1 MPAMGEKKIEFESK
15 PEIKIQNVVSSADIR
30 QNLDLNEIARKIKE
44 SRYEP
49 EKFPGLVLKLKDP
62 KAALLVFNS
71 GKFVCTGTK
80 SIEESAQ
87 AVHRAIE
94 LMKKHGIQIEGR
106 PLIKAENIVASAKLF
121 VKVDIEKLAFEMPNT
136 LYEPEQ
142 FPGLIYR
149 MANPKVVFLVFASGS
164 LVCTGAKKE
173 ADVKRA
179 VYKLRGIFAE
189 KSYLAMDL

>member
-1 MPAMGEKKIEFESK
+1 MQAGGSEESEFEK

-30 QNLDLNEIARKIKE
+30 QTLDLNEIARKIKE

-80 SIEESAQ
+80 SIEESAL
-87 AVHRAIE
+87 AVRKAIE
-94 LMKKHGIQIEGR
+94 LMKKHGIKIEGK

-121 VKVDIEKLAFEMPNT
+121 LRIDIETLAFEMPNT

-149 MANPKVVFLVFASGS
+149 MASPKVVFLVFASGS
-164 LVCTGAKKE
+164 LVCTGAKRE
-173 ADVKRA
+173 ADVRRA
-179 VYKLRGIFAE
+179 VYLLREVLVERGYIRPE
-189 KSYLAMDL
+189 PP